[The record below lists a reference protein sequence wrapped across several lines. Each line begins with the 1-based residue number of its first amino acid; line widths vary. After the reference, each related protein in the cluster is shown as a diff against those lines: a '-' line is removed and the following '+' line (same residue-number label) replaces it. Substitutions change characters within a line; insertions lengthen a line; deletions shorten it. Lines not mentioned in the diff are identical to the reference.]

1 MTALA
6 LRQYDFGG
14 FSGVTRV
21 VKSGFSDRDLRRPN
35 DHAISS
41 AALDQLGG
49 YWLSRA
55 TEEII
60 SLLSLEPGWDSY
72 NAVPVDSSVAIY
84 ALEVLGSVVTDTTP
98 SGSVHPLS
106 GGGLQVEWHRGDR
119 DLEMT
124 FYRPYEAEVTYVDAA
139 GDEQIFSVQQDVSR
153 LRRLLAHMSE

>member
-14 FSGVTRV
+14 FGVTRS
-21 VKSGFSDRDLRRPN
+21 VKSGFSDRDVRG
-35 DHAISS
+35 HSGFAVSS

-49 YWLSRA
+49 YWLGRV

-60 SLLSLEPGWDSY
+60 SLTRLELGWDSY

-84 ALEVLGSVVTDTTP
+84 ALEVLASIVTDTTP
-98 SGSVHPLS
+98 AGSIHPLP
-106 GGGLQVEWHRGDR
+106 GGGLQVEWHRGGE

-124 FYRPYEAEVTYVDAA
+124 FYRPYETEVTYVDVA
-139 GDEQIFSVQQDVSR
+139 GDEQVFGMQQDVSR
-153 LRRLLAHMSE
+153 LRRLLAKMPE

>member
-14 FSGVTRV
+14 FSGVTRP
-21 VKSGFSDRDLRRPN
+21 VKSGFSDRDVRRPSGI
-35 DHAISS
+35 AVSS

-55 TEEII
+55 TKEII

-84 ALEVLGSVVTDTTP
+84 ALEVLASVVTDTTP
-98 SGSVHPLS
+98 AGSVHPLS
-106 GGGLQVEWHRGDR
+106 GGGLQVEWHRGGR

-124 FYRPYEAEVTYVDAA
+124 FYRPYETEVTYVDAT
-139 GDEQIFSVQQDVSR
+139 GDEQIFSMQQDVSHVR
-153 LRRLLAHMSE
+153 KLLANMAE